1 MYMTPKTYTC
11 QHDARLT
18 RYHNNMRY
26 SGLLLFFFVSL
37 PPPTT
42 RSHTCAYVTRMKD
55 NVSRSFEI
63 RHVIHDTRI
72 SSGQ

>member
-1 MYMTPKTYTC
+1 MAPKTYTC

-18 RYHNNMRY
+18 RYYNNMRY
-26 SGLLLFFFVSL
+26 SGLLLFFLVSL

-42 RSHTCAYVTRMKD
+42 RFHTCACVTRMED
-55 NVSRSFEI
+55 NVSRIFEM

>member
-1 MYMTPKTYTC
+1 MYLAPKTYTC

-18 RYHNNMRY
+18 RYCNNMRY
-26 SGLLLFFFVSL
+26 SGFSFVFFVSL
-37 PPPTT
+37 TPPAT

-55 NVSRSFEI
+55 NVSRSFEM
-63 RHVIHDTRI
+63 RHVVHDTHI